1 MEIVG
6 KIVLYIIMSCC
17 AAGAL
22 AAVIKPDSGLGKS
35 FHEGLSVLSSLFI
48 PVVGLMV
55 SVPFLVI
62 GVNKVFGS
70 LFSLIGA
77 DTAIAA
83 ATFVPA
89 DCGGYALAL
98 QLAASPEITMM
109 AICVGVMAASTFA
122 FNIPVGLSILEKKDQ
137 PYMAL
142 GAMSGILAIPFGV
155 FISCFIMW
163 LTKPLVRTEFITTGE
178 AAYQLH
184 MDMGVVLINLV
195 PLILFCG
202 LLAVGLKFF
211 PKIMVKGFMIFGR
224 LLLSVLTLVV
234 AASIIQYYTGFFSA
248 VFGSWGF
255 DSPFAD
261 EENSFRAIEL
271 LGAIAMMLTG
281 AFPMVYLI
289 RKFFGGALS
298 AIGRKIGLDETGS
311 AGLVAGMANGIAL
324 FGMIKNMDAKSKV
337 ITIAFVV
344 CGGYSLGD
352 WIAFNMNFQ
361 PNLVIP
367 VFIGQL
373 IGGII
378 GVIFARLIAVPSI
391 DKMKIE
397 E

>member
-35 FHEGLSVLSSLFI
+35 FHEGISVLSSLFI
-48 PVVGLMV
+48 PIVGLMV

-62 GVNKVFGS
+62 GVNKVFGG
-70 LFSLIGA
+70 LFHLIGA

-83 ATFVPA
+83 ATLVPA

-109 AICVGVMAASTFA
+109 AICVGVMAAATFA
-122 FNIPVGLSILEKKDQ
+122 FNIPVGLSILDKKDH

-163 LTKPLVRTEFITTGE
+163 LTKPMVRTEFITSGE
-178 AAYQLH
+178 ATYQLH
-184 MDMGVVLINLV
+184 MDMGVVLINLI

-202 LLAVGLKFF
+202 LLAFGLKFF
-211 PKIMVKGFMIFGR
+211 PRVMVKIFMIFGR
-224 LLLSVLTLVV
+224 VLLSVLTLVV
-234 AASIIQYYTGFFSA
+234 AASIIQYYTGFFTQI
-248 VFGSWGF
+248 FGSWGF
-255 DSPFAD
+255 DPVFAD
-261 EENSFRAIEL
+261 EDNGFRAIEL
-271 LGAIAMMLTG
+271 LGSIAMMLTG

-289 RKFFGGALS
+289 RKFFGRFLS
-298 AIGRKIGLDETGS
+298 AMGEKIGLDETGS
-311 AGLVAGMANGIAL
+311 AGLVAGMANGVAL
-324 FGMIKNMDAKSKV
+324 FGMIKDMDAKSKV

-344 CGGYSLGD
+344 CAGYSLGD

-367 VFIGQL
+367 VFIGQ
-373 IGGII
+373 ICGGII
-378 GVIFARLIAVPSI
+378 GVVFARFIAVPGLH
-391 DKMKIE
+391 KLK
-397 E
+397 

>member
-6 KIVLYIIMSCC
+6 SIVLYIIMACC

-22 AAVIKPDSGLGKS
+22 ASVINPDSGLGKS
-35 FHEGLSVLSSLFI
+35 FHEGLSVLASLFI

-62 GVNKVFGS
+62 GVNKIFGG

-83 ATFVPA
+83 ATLVPA

-98 QLAASPEITMM
+98 QLAASPEITVM

-163 LTKPLVRTEFITTGE
+163 LTKPMVRTEFITTGE

-255 DSPFAD
+255 DPAFAD
-261 EENSFRAIEL
+261 EESSFRAIEL

-289 RKFFGGALS
+289 RKFFGEPLS
-298 AIGRKIGLDETGS
+298 AVGRKIGLDETGS

-324 FGMIKNMDAKSKV
+324 FGMIKNMDARSKV

-367 VFIGQL
+367 VFVGQL

-391 DKMKIE
+391 DKMKAE

>member
-6 KIVLYIIMSCC
+6 KVVLYIIMACC

-22 AAVIKPDSGLGKS
+22 AAVIKPEGGLGRS
-35 FHEGLSVLSSLFI
+35 FHEGLSVLASLFI
-48 PVVGLMV
+48 PIVGLMV

-62 GVNKVFGS
+62 GVNKVFGN

-83 ATFVPA
+83 ATLVPA

-109 AICVGVMAASTFA
+109 AICVGVMAAATFA
-122 FNIPVGLSILEKKDQ
+122 FNIPVGLSILEKKDH

-155 FISCFIMW
+155 FVSCVMMW
-163 LTKPLVRTEFITTGE
+163 ITKPMVRTEFITTGE
-178 AAYQLH
+178 ATYQLH

-211 PKIMVKGFMIFGR
+211 PQIMVKAFMIFGR
-224 LLLSVLTLVV
+224 VLLSVLTLVV
-234 AASIIQYYTGFFSA
+234 AASIIEYYTGFFSA
-248 VFGSWGF
+248 VFGGWGF
-255 DSPFAD
+255 DPVFAD
-261 EENSFRAIEL
+261 EEDGFRAIEL
-271 LGAIAMMLTG
+271 LGSIAMMLTG

-289 RKFFGGALS
+289 RKFFGGPLS
-298 AIGRKIGLDETGS
+298 AVGKKIGLDETGS
-311 AGLVAGMANGIAL
+311 AGLVAGMANGVAL
-324 FGMIKNMDAKSKV
+324 FGMIKDMNAKSKV

-344 CGGYSLGD
+344 CAGYSLGD

-367 VFIGQL
+367 VFIGQ
-373 IGGII
+373 IVGGVI
-378 GVIFARLIAVPSI
+378 GVVFARLIAVPSI
-391 DKMKIE
+391 DKMQ
-397 E
+397 